1 MIDKN
6 ETKEI
11 VIKIIAATL
20 KREQSSISEDATL
33 QNLGADSL
41 DIIEIIMNIE
51 EQFLIHIDDEKA
63 EKLKTIQD
71 VIEYVQELR
80 EEKKTQ

>member
-11 VIKIIAATL
+11 VIKIIAEKL
-20 KREQSSISEDATL
+20 KREPSTVSESSTL
-33 QNLGADSL
+33 QELGADSL
-41 DIIEIIMNIE
+41 DIIEIIMNVE

-63 EKLKTIQD
+63 EKLKTIED
-71 VIEYVQELR
+71 VVEYVYQLR
-80 EEKKTQ
+80 LEKKD

>member
-11 VIKIIAATL
+11 VFKIIAVTL

-33 QNLGADSL
+33 HNLGADSL

-71 VIEYVQELR
+71 VIEYVQQLR
-80 EEKKTQ
+80 EEKT